1 MRQPRPTPAA
11 LEVAAFTLVPAA
23 AWGFV
28 RIFETTDDVVP
39 VVGAALA
46 SAGLAILVRRAGLG
60 LIVSALVSMAALLAL
75 LVRRFA
81 PGTGRFGVM
90 PTGETL
96 EVWRELVRAGAEEFS
111 SVRAP
116 VEATDPFLAAAMVAT
131 WVMAWLTDWGANRL
145 RLAFEP
151 VLPAGLLFAFSSILG
166 SGAYRR
172 SSTLLFLG
180 AVMIWALTQRHI
192 GLSRHEVWLAEDRRR
207 GLAAVT
213 RSGVAVAM
221 VATLLGVTVGA
232 RLPGAEASE
241 LIDWR
246 TRTEGPRRVV
256 SPFVNLENRLVSNDD
271 SVLFRVTADEP
282 SYWRLAGLD
291 SFVDNTWTV
300 TDDFVVSEGR
310 LPGELPRLGE
320 TKTLAQQFEIV
331 NLAEIWLPAA
341 YAPAVLTDANVE
353 ATWSAE
359 TASLTVSQAS
369 EDADGATYQVES
381 VVPVYS
387 AAELSAAPDTVPAD
401 IAERYLALPDDLSP
415 EVARQ
420 AEAVTAGATSRY
432 DQMLRLQNWFQTFDY
447 SLSLGPRGD
456 DPIETFLAERVGFC
470 QQFSGTFALM
480 ARQLGAPARVAV
492 GFTWGDPVDP
502 ATLADS
508 SLDGAGGTTYEI
520 TSRHTHAWPEVWFE
534 GLGWVAFEPTPT
546 RGAPDAPYTNLAPRQ
561 DSLVEP
567 ETDPGTSTTTTP
579 TVPSDSSTVP
589 SFLDPA
595 AVDPSTGSPV
605 AADDETTSFFVPW
618 PVPVIIGLAA
628 AWAVAVPA
636 LRRRRWR
643 RRRERASGPLE
654 RIEVAWA
661 EATEELAGGFGLQR
675 RPTETR
681 SEFAVRMRGDL
692 RLPEGVLDEMAALST
707 ASRYRPA
714 VLTAAGAASAPP
726 VETATSEP
734 SAGEAVASPDE
745 VAAAR
750 ADELSGLLVQ
760 RVHERTSTSTRLRR
774 ALDPRS
780 IVG

>member
-1 MRQPRPTPAA
+1 MSGPRTAPAG
-11 LEVAAFTLVPAA
+11 LEVAAFLLVPAA

-28 RIFETTDDVVP
+28 RIFETPDDVVP

-60 LIVSALVSMAALLAL
+60 LIVSALVSLAAVAALV
-75 LVRRFA
+75 VRRFA
-81 PGTGRFGVM
+81 PGTGRLGVI
-90 PTGETL
+90 PDGDTL
-96 EVWRELVRAGAEEFS
+96 TVLRELGRAGAEEFS

-172 SSTLLFLG
+172 SSTVLFLG
-180 AVMIWALTQRHI
+180 AVMIWALTQRHV

-213 RSGVAVAM
+213 RSGVAVAL
-221 VATLLGVTVGA
+221 VASLLGLTLGA
-232 RLPGAEASE
+232 RLPGADANE
-241 LIDWR
+241 LIEWR
-246 TRTEGPRRVV
+246 TTTEGPRRVV
-256 SPFVNLENRLVSNDD
+256 SPFVNLSERLVSNDD
-271 SVLFRVTADEP
+271 SVLFRVTADQP

-291 SFVDNTWTV
+291 TIEGDAWTI
-300 TDDFVVSEGR
+300 TDDFVVSEGV
-310 LPGELPRLGE
+310 LPGELPRLGA
-320 TKTLAQQFEIV
+320 TKTVTQRFEIV

-341 YAPAVLTDANVE
+341 YAPAVLSDANVE
-353 ATWSAE
+353 ATWNSE
-359 TASLTVSQAS
+359 TASLTVSQES
-369 EDADGATYQVES
+369 DDSDGATYRVES

-387 AAELSAAPDTVPAD
+387 AAELAAAPTDVPSE

-432 DQMLRLQNWFQTFDY
+432 EQMLRLQDWFRTFDY
-447 SLSLGPRGD
+447 SLDLGPRGD
-456 DPIETFLAERVGFC
+456 DPVETFLDERVGFC

-492 GFTWGDPVDP
+492 GFTWGDPVDT
-502 ATLADS
+502 ASSDETASLDESA
-508 SLDGAGGTTYEI
+508 SLDGTAPLDGATTYEI

-546 RGAPDAPYTNLAPRQ
+546 RGAPDAGYTNLSPRQ
-561 DSLVEP
+561 DSLVDP
-567 ETDPGTSTTTTP
+567 VTDDATTP
-579 TVPSDSSTVP
+579 TTAPALPSDPTTVP

-595 AVDPSTGSPV
+595 PVDADGGSLV
-605 AADDETTSFFVPW
+605 ATDDGGISVPW
-618 PVPVIIGLAA
+618 PVPAVLGVAA
-628 AWAVAVPA
+628 AWAVGVPA
-636 LRRRRWR
+636 LRAARWR
-643 RRRERASGPLE
+643 RRRDRAVGPLE

-661 EATEELAGGFGLQR
+661 EAIEELGGGFGLRR

-681 SEFAVRMRGDL
+681 AEFASRTIDDR
-692 RLPEGVLDEMAALST
+692 RLPVGVLGELAALST

-714 VLTAAGAASAPP
+714 VAAAAGGGDGGSAP
-726 VETATSEP
+726 
-734 SAGEAVASPDE
+734 EAPLSPDE
-745 VAAAR
+745 VSAAR
-750 ADELSGLLVQ
+750 ADELSELLVQ
-760 RVHERTSTSTRLRR
+760 RVKDRSPRTRRLRR
-774 ALDPRS
+774 ALDPRTA
-780 IVG
+780 VR